1 MIPLLIKLAPY
12 AVKGVKLAIVV
23 LPHVLALRKSAKDSQ
38 TKLTKVKKIK

>member
-23 LPHVLALRKSAKDSQ
+23 LPHVLALRKIAKDSQ
-38 TKLTKVKKIK
+38 PQQTKVRKIK